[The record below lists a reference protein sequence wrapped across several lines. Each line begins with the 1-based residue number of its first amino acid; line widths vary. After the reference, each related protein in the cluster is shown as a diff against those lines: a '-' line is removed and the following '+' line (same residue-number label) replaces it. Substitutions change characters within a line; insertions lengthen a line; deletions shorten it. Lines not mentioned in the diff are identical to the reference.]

1 MRERGQPV
9 LPDHSSA
16 AFRAMPGLAA
26 NLIFDQASLCSIG
39 DQIVAV
45 LQHFVARNGKRHVNG
60 DTLRQFRQVSES
72 SVNQKP
78 LGPVGSEAESRI
90 TQHAGPHKDASA

>member
-16 AFRAMPGLAA
+16 ASRATPGLAV
-26 NLIFDQASLCSIG
+26 NLIFDQASPFSIG

-45 LQHFVARNGKRHVNG
+45 LQHFVARNGNPHVNG
-60 DTLRQFRQVSES
+60 DTLRQFRRVFES
-72 SVNQKP
+72 SVNQRP
-78 LGPVGSEAESRI
+78 LGPVGSEAGSRI
-90 TQHAGPHKDASA
+90 TQYAGPHKDASP